1 MESEHLTIQIARGAS
16 SKHRPPQVR
25 ARLKPDL
32 QGPLTDRVTPPP
44 QTRPPPTDHVANLHP
59 DNILQDH
66 FTTILTETNSM
77 IDGIT
82 DTVHNRTATLHQHV
96 PNEGPDFSPYVLT
109 LDNNDGEDAKDDTD
123 TPFPS
128 EPLNSPHQQIRSNA
142 FARQ

>member
-1 MESEHLTIQIARGAS
+1 MESEHPTIQIARGAS

-25 ARLKPDL
+25 AWLQPDL
-32 QGPLTDRVTPPP
+32 QGSLTDRVTPPP
-44 QTRPPPTDHVANLHP
+44 QTRPPPADHVANLHP

-66 FTTILTETNSM
+66 FTTILTETNSI

-109 LDNNDGEDAKDDTD
+109 LDNNDGEDAKDDTN
-123 TPFPS
+123 TPF
-128 EPLNSPHQQIRSNA
+128 
-142 FARQ
+142 RQNR